1 MKKTLIL
8 LVLTAVCCISRAQ
21 HSLTFNLSDVGNDSV
36 TIELLDKAY
45 FQNVESVTRVKANK
59 GQFFYDLKGY
69 VARLIRV
76 YSKNGHMTAWAVPGE
91 EGIVNGTMKKHVWTG
106 TKFFTELASVEKAKV
121 PLWEELNRE
130 VEKCNNKK
138 ITDKELIE
146 RFEVIISKI
155 DAINAD
161 YVKRHPDSGLS
172 VVLCQE
178 SNDGMELLNL
188 IKPETI
194 VGPFSCLAGSIA
206 AADFLHKNKIKA
218 SLK

>member
-76 YSKNGHMTAWAVPGE
+76 YSKNGHMVAWAVPGE
-91 EGIVNGTMKKHVWTG
+91 QGIVSGTMKKHVWAG
-106 TKFFTELASVEKAKV
+106 TKFFTDLASVEKAKA
-121 PLWEELNRE
+121 PLYEELNLQ
-130 VEKCNNKK
+130 VERCNKKK

-146 RFEVIISKI
+146 RFEDIASKM
-155 DAINAD
+155 DAIYAD
-161 YVKRHPDSGLS
+161 YIKRHPDSGLS

-178 SNDGMELLNL
+178 SNDGIELLNMVN
-188 IKPETI
+188 PETI

-206 AADFLHKNKIKA
+206 ASAFLHKNKVKA
-218 SLK
+218 SRK